1 MEKRKATL
9 EDIPFLAEIENKYF
23 HSPWTKEQFE
33 QEMKEN
39 EFSHIYVL
47 IDKNIIIGYI
57 DYWII
62 FDQAQIN
69 KICIENEYRRQG
81 LAKYLIL
88 QAFIEMKKNEVFSI
102 TLEVRVSNISA
113 QKLYESLGFK
123 KILIKNN
130 YYSDGED
137 AFFMMKGGHEI

>member
-9 EDIPFLAEIENKYF
+9 EDIPFLAEIEKKYF

-39 EFSHIYVL
+39 EFSHIFVL
-47 IDKNIIIGYI
+47 IDKNTIIGYI

-69 KICIENEYRRQG
+69 KICIEKEYRRQG

>member
-1 MEKRKATL
+1 
-9 EDIPFLAEIENKYF
+9 
-23 HSPWTKEQFE
+23 
-33 QEMKEN
+33 
-39 EFSHIYVL
+39 
-47 IDKNIIIGYI
+47 
-57 DYWII
+57 
-62 FDQAQIN
+62 
-69 KICIENEYRRQG
+69 
-81 LAKYLIL
+81 
-88 QAFIEMKKNEVFSI
+88 MKKNEVFSI